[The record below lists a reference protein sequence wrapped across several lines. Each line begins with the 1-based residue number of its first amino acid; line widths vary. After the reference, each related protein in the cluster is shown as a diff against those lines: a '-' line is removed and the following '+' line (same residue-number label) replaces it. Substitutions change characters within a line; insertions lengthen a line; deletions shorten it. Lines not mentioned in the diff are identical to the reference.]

1 VGVTAAAKAV
11 ALLGGNR
18 EEVWEWWSKGAAAV
32 RTAKRSSRPWA
43 EGDGR
48 MGDDLAAAGDGW
60 MRRRSLSACP
70 AGRGLRFLRHA
81 AAGDREVVA
90 FHQITSK
97 F

>member
-60 MRRRSLSACP
+60 MRRRLV
-70 AGRGLRFLRHA
+70 GRCLPVPRA
-81 AAGDREVVA
+81 AASDFYDTQPQGTGRSWR
-90 FHQITSK
+90 FIS
-97 F
+97 